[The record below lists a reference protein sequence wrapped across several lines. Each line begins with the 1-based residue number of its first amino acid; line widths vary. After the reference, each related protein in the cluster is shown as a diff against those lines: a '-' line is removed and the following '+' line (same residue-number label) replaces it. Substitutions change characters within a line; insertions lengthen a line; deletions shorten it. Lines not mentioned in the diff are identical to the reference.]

1 MKEAMEKFE
10 NAVNELMDMSKR
22 ELGQIVFEE
31 DMDDRAISV
40 LRMSFNLVD
49 ASMELMQAQTK
60 LMIEMNE
67 KLDKLVEK

>member
-40 LRMSFNLVD
+40 LLMSFNLVD

-60 LMIEMNE
+60 LMLEMNE